1 MDMDTEHPS
10 RKWVN
15 AIDRGGLK
23 HVSDITYMFFSA
35 MEVALRKEL
44 SKRKTSQ
51 LSSLTQIAPVI
62 ENDIDT
68 SFYWTVVSANWE
80 MEEGKALLQLIINHW
95 ITLRGF
101 SLTGAFMEKYKK
113 RNKRPLQKLK
123 GFRKCLQTK

>member
-1 MDMDTEHPS
+1 
-10 RKWVN
+10 
-15 AIDRGGLK
+15 
-23 HVSDITYMFFSA
+23 

-68 SFYWTVVSANWE
+68 SFYWTMVSANWE

-113 RNKRPLQKLK
+113 RNNKTTSEIEGLQKMFTNK
-123 GFRKCLQTK
+123 IT